1 MYLVNVLA
9 SQTPT
14 KSPTKACP
22 APETP
27 VDSIAC
33 STLPCEIPGESVV
46 TYDYPIGDD
55 CVIAD
60 IDVTVTVENSFAS
73 KFGMKLESPNGQQAI
88 LLNDTSFED
97 GEVVTIIF
105 DDESSNL
112 LPTEVNVLN
121 GTYQSQGPCQL
132 RDMYGS
138 TSGGNWTFTFIEEG
152 NDDHGAS
159 ADRSIN
165 FLELNI
171 TCKE

>member
-1 MYLVNVLA
+1 MPCFI
-9 SQTPT
+9 PT
-14 KSPTKACP
+14 
-22 APETP
+22 
-27 VDSIAC
+27 
-33 STLPCEIPGESVV
+33 ESVV

-55 CVIAD
+55 CVIAN
-60 IDVTVTVENSFAS
+60 IDVTVTVESTFS
-73 KFGMKLESPNGQQAI
+73 STLWDMKLESPNGQQAI

-112 LPTEVNVLN
+112 LPTEVNVFD

-138 TSGGNWTFTFIEEG
+138 RSGGNWTFTFIEKSE
-152 NDDHGAS
+152 DD
-159 ADRSIN
+159 DRSIN

-171 TCKE
+171 TCEE

>member
-1 MYLVNVLA
+1 MA

-27 VDSIAC
+27 VNSTAC
-33 STLPCEIPGESVV
+33 TALPCFIPIESVA

-60 IDVTVTVENSFAS
+60 IDVTVTVESSFS
-73 KFGMKLESPNGQQAI
+73 STLWDMKLESPNGQQAI
-88 LLNDTSFED
+88 LLNATSVETVA
-97 GEVVTIIF
+97 GNVVTIIF

-132 RDMYGS
+132 QDMYGS